1 MQPDRLQRAGNFRV
15 AHEPAPDVAGAQILG
30 AENCDADVNPDY
42 VGIDPAV
49 IRVKGVGESVPAVNF
64 RPEFV
69 VHRA

>member
-30 AENCDADVNPDY
+30 AEDCDADINADY
-42 VGIDPAV
+42 VGVYPSV
-49 IRVKGVGESVPAVNF
+49 IWVKGVGEAVPAVNF